1 MLDFSF
7 YLYYNR
13 NRKKGVPMNII
24 TLLTPK
30 DKTFYLD
37 SQATIRQALEKYDY
51 HKFTVVP
58 LIDKE
63 GHYVTTLSEGDIL
76 RYIKNNCNF
85 DIEIAETHTIDFI
98 EKYRPYKALDISSPI
113 QEVIK
118 LSFEQNFIPMVDDRG
133 MYIGIIKRKGI
144 IKYFY
149 EDFKRHYN
157 I

>member
-1 MLDFSF
+1 
-7 YLYYNR
+7 
-13 NRKKGVPMNII
+13 MNII
-24 TLLTPK
+24 ALLTPK

-37 SQATIRQALEKYDY
+37 SKSTIRQALEKFDRY
-51 HKFTVVP
+51 KFTVVP

-63 GHYVTTLSEGDIL
+63 GHYMATLSEGDIL
-76 RYIKNNCNF
+76 RYIKNNSHF
-85 DIEIAETHTIDFI
+85 DVELAESQCVDCI
-98 EKYRPYKALDISSPI
+98 EKYRPYKALDISCPI

-118 LSFEQNFIPMVDDRG
+118 LSFEQNFIPIIDDRG

-149 EDFKRHYN
+149 ERFKKQYN

>member
-1 MLDFSF
+1 
-7 YLYYNR
+7 
-13 NRKKGVPMNII
+13 MNII

-37 SQATIRQALEKYDY
+37 AKSTIRQALEKYDY

-58 LIDKE
+58 LIDQE

-85 DIEIAETHTIDFI
+85 DLELAEEQEIDCID
-98 EKYRPYKALDISSPI
+98 KYRPYQSLDISSSI
-113 QEVIK
+113 KDVIK
-118 LSFEQNFIPMVDDRG
+118 LLFEQNFIPMVDDRG

-144 IKYFY
+144 IKYLY
-149 EDFKRHYN
+149 ENFNKSSKV
-157 I
+157 

>member
-1 MLDFSF
+1 
-7 YLYYNR
+7 
-13 NRKKGVPMNII
+13 MNII

-30 DKTFYLD
+30 DKTFYID
-37 SQATIRQALEKYDY
+37 SKSTIRQALEKYDY

-63 GHYVTTLSEGDIL
+63 GHYVATLSEGDIL

-85 DIEIAETHTIDFI
+85 NLELAEEQEIDVI
-98 EKYRPYKALDISSPI
+98 EKYRPYKALDISCSI

-149 EDFKRHYN
+149 EKFKKQYKL
-157 I
+157 

>member
-1 MLDFSF
+1 
-7 YLYYNR
+7 
-13 NRKKGVPMNII
+13 MNII
-24 TLLTPK
+24 SLLTPK

-37 SQATIRQALEKYDY
+37 SKATIRQALEKYDY

-63 GHYVTTLSEGDIL
+63 GHYVSTLSEGDIL

-85 DIEIAETHTIDFI
+85 DLDLAESQSVDFI
-98 EKYRPYKALDISSPI
+98 DKYRPYKALDISSSI

-144 IKYFY
+144 IRYFY
-149 EDFKRHYN
+149 ERFKKQSKL
-157 I
+157 